1 MIKVARSH
9 CYSYGL
15 FIRSLAYV
23 KLIGLFMKALVDMQG
38 ARVSTVAS
46 SISYP
51 LYPELLLD
59 LTDSKMRL
67 VKLSDTFTLLSF

>member
-1 MIKVARSH
+1 MTKVAGSH

-15 FIRSLAYV
+15 FMRSLAYV

-59 LTDSKMRL
+59 SKMRL
-67 VKLSDTFTLLSF
+67 VKLSDTFTLLSI